1 MINDIVVKL
10 EDKSYILFD
19 TKYKKIYNTNIQDE
33 EDIDPVYNISQSD
46 IYQMVSYA
54 IGSGISDIGLIYPS
68 ILGELSSSE
77 LPIYEIDDAFTDN
90 TIIKIYPF
98 KVDIIHEDGLA
109 MGVDVK
115 LENLFEK
122 ANQKLIYQLNNLV
135 KTIKNVKK

>member
-10 EDKSYILFD
+10 EDKSFILFD

-54 IGSGISDIGLIYPS
+54 VGSGISDIGLIYPA
-68 ILGELSSSE
+68 IPGELASSE
-77 LPIYEIDDAFTDN
+77 LPIYEIDDEFTDN
-90 TIIKIYPF
+90 TIIKIHPY
-98 KVDIIHEDGLA
+98 KVNIVHEDGLA
-109 MGVDVK
+109 MEVNGK

-122 ANQKLIYQLNNLV
+122 TNEKLILQLNNIV
-135 KTIKNVKK
+135 KNIKT